1 MKIVIVAVGSRGDI
15 APFTGVA
22 VRLKAAGYDVA
33 IACQQLFA
41 DTVREIGCE
50 FRLVP
55 GDIQAFMR
63 SQQGQDWAEAGGGI
77 RGAIANFK
85 VGGQLMDDV
94 AAGVVAAAEG
104 ADLLVLQRA
113 AQVHG
118 YLVGKA
124 FGIPTIGL
132 ELFPGVPTED
142 FAPPAFG
149 ARSLGKWGNRSL
161 IRRLARIPSNLDGS
175 LKDFSRGLGLAPRGV
190 GAVRIE
196 MVDSPEWPLLHG
208 FSEAVVRRPADWRPG
223 IDVVGYWWPERP
235 VGWQP
240 PAELVDFLAA
250 GPAPV
255 FVGFGSMAGG
265 VGSRLSG
272 IVTDA
277 IRAVGVRAVVQAGW
291 AELAGSGDD
300 ILSIDSVPHDWLF
313 PQMAAVVHH
322 CGAGTTGA
330 GVRAGVPAVGVPV
343 IADQPFWADR
353 LVRLGV
359 SPGSVPF
366 RKLAA
371 EPLAGLIRQA
381 VSSNGYARRAAEV
394 AGAVAGE
401 DGAGAVVR
409 AVERV
414 LAASRA

>member
-1 MKIVIVAVGSRGDI
+1 MKVVIFAVGSRGDI

-22 VRLKAAGYDVA
+22 VRLKEAGYDVA

-63 SQQGQDWAEAGGGI
+63 SEKGQDWAEAGGGI
-77 RGAIANFK
+77 RGAIANFT
-85 VGGQLMDDV
+85 VGKRLMDDV
-94 AAGVVAAAEG
+94 AAGAVGAAEG
-104 ADLLVLQRA
+104 ADLLLLQRA
-113 AQVHG
+113 TQVHG

-124 FGIPTIGL
+124 YGIPTIGL
-132 ELFPGVPTED
+132 ELFPGAPTAE
-142 FAPPAFG
+142 FGPPAFG

-161 IRRLARIPSNLDGS
+161 LRSLAYIPTNLDGS
-175 LKDFSRGLGLAPRGV
+175 LKDFSRALGLAPRGV

-196 MVDSPEWPLLHG
+196 MVDSPTWPLLHG
-208 FSEAVVRRPADWRPG
+208 FSEQVVARPADWRPG

-265 VGSRLSG
+265 AGSRLSE
-272 IVTDA
+272 IVTEA
-277 IRAVGVRAVVQAGW
+277 VRAAGVRAVVQAGW
-291 AELAGSGDD
+291 AGLSGSGDD
-300 ILSIDSVPHDWLF
+300 VLSIDNVPHDWLF

-330 GVRAGVPAVGVPV
+330 GVRAGVPAIGVPV
-343 IADQPFWADR
+343 ISDQPFWADR

-359 SPGSVPF
+359 SPGLVPF

-371 EPLAGLIRQA
+371 APLAALIRQA
-381 VSSNGYARRAAEV
+381 VNEPGYARRAAEV
-394 AGAVAGE
+394 ASAVGAE
-401 DGAGAVVR
+401 DGAAAVVR
-409 AVERV
+409 AVERA
-414 LAASRA
+414 LSTSRT